1 MAVLIYIHGFNSSE
15 RSHKAS
21 VMQQTA
27 KQLGLPN
34 AVLSPRLSWRPKQAI
49 AELED
54 LIEAHLAEGVSLIGS
69 SLGGFY
75 AAYLAE
81 KYRLPCIMVNPAVE
95 APILLQSYL
104 GAQQNPYTGEEYV
117 LTQAHMVELQSL
129 IVERPTA
136 ELYWLMLQEGDEVL
150 DYRAALKAFP
160 HTAKLTLEANGDH
173 SFVDFQRYAKE
184 ILQFA
189 QILDN

>member
-21 VMQQTA
+21 VMQQAA
-27 KQLGLPN
+27 KQAGVPN

-49 AELED
+49 AELES
-54 LIEAHLAEGVSLIGS
+54 LIESHLSAGVALIGS

-75 AAYLAE
+75 GAYLAE
-81 KYRLPCIMVNPAVE
+81 KYQLPCIMVNPAVD
-95 APILLQSYL
+95 APVLLTSYL
-104 GAQQNPYTGEEYV
+104 GPQHNPYTGEEYI
-117 LTQAHMVELQSL
+117 LTQQHMMELESL
-129 IVERPTA
+129 VIEKPTA

-160 HTAKLTLEANGDH
+160 KTAKLTLEANGDH
-173 SFVDFQRYAKE
+173 SFVDFQRYASE